1 MTSSKRSSGRPVRIG
16 WDISTKTDPDAFD
29 AYRAGLS
36 DLYATS
42 GFVGGKDA
50 FFNRNA
56 AWQFGGTVFGRGH
69 STGQT
74 FTRSAAEIRR
84 SGFDGIGMYLDLGG
98 GKADADGRNTPTAPG
113 TVVFRDLTRPSSSQY
128 DRIDL
133 VVTIIPREIAPEWLL
148 DPRMH
153 GHGIDSASPA
163 GRMLGAHLL
172 STAEVADELDHP
184 GGLAAIDAA
193 LVLAQQSVGPMAVMT
208 PEQAR
213 AAHRT
218 VRQMA
223 IEVIE
228 RDLMNPDLTAD
239 RIAVALGVSR
249 STLYRAFDAAGGVM
263 VSIQRRRLARA
274 YALLRQRRGR
284 SPTVAE
290 IAHDCGFSSESHFS
304 RAFGDRYDLSPGELG
319 SESIEGAPGPGPLDE
334 RVRHDLFM
342 DWLRSQ

>member
-1 MTSSKRSSGRPVRIG
+1 MASSRRWSEPPTRIA
-16 WDISTKTDPDAFD
+16 WDISSKTDPDAFD

-42 GFVGGKDA
+42 DFAGGKEA
-50 FFNRNA
+50 FFNRNL

-74 FTRSAAEIRR
+74 FTRTASEIRR

-98 GKADADGRNTPTAPG
+98 ARGVADDRSAVTRPG
-113 TVVFRDLTRPSSSQY
+113 DVTFRDLTRPSTSRY
-128 DRIDL
+128 ERIDL
-133 VVTIIPREIAPEWLL
+133 VVTIIPREVAPDWLL

-153 GHGIDSASPA
+153 GHTIDGASPA

-172 STAEVADELDHP
+172 STVGVADDLTHE

-193 LVLAQQSVGPMAVMT
+193 LVLAQQSIGKNPGMT
-208 PEQAR
+208 ADQSR
-213 AAHRT
+213 AAYRT
-218 VRQMA
+218 IRQLA

-228 RDLMNPDLTAD
+228 GNLLSPELTAD
-239 RIAVALGVSR
+239 WMAGRLGVSR
-249 STLYRAFDAAGGVM
+249 STLYRAFEASGGVM

-274 YALLRQRRGR
+274 YALLRQRQGR

-290 IAHDCGFSSESHFS
+290 IAHDCGFFSESHFS
-304 RAFGDRYDLSPGELG
+304 RAFRDRYDLSPGELG
-319 SESIEGAPGPGPLDE
+319 APAAPSGVRPTENRIHHE
-334 RVRHDLFM
+334 RLM
-342 DWLRSQ
+342 DWLRGQ

>member
-1 MTSSKRSSGRPVRIG
+1 MPSNRRSSERPVRIA
-16 WDISTKTDPDAFD
+16 WDISTRDDPDAFD

-36 DLYATS
+36 HLYATS
-42 GFVGGKDA
+42 DFAGGKEA
-50 FFNRNA
+50 FFNRNV

-98 GKADADGRNTPTAPG
+98 GKADADGRSAPTAPG
-113 TVVFRDLTRPSSSQY
+113 TVVFRDLTRPSASQY

-133 VVTIIPREIAPEWLL
+133 VVTIIPREVAPEWLL

-153 GHGIDSASPA
+153 GHGIDSTSPA

-172 STAEVADELDHP
+172 STVSVADDLDHE

-193 LVLAQQSVGPMAVMT
+193 LVLAQQSVGPIGVMT
-208 PEQAR
+208 TEQAR
-213 AAHRT
+213 AAYRT
-218 VRQMA
+218 VRQLA

-228 RDLMNPDLTAD
+228 RNLLSPDLTAD
-239 RIAVALGVSR
+239 RIAVELGVSR
-249 STLYRAFDAAGGVM
+249 STLYRAFEASGGVM
-263 VSIQRRRLARA
+263 VSIQRRRLAMA
-274 YALLRQRRGR
+274 YALLRQRQGR

-304 RAFGDRYDLSPGELG
+304 RAFRDLYDLSPGELG
-319 SESIEGAPGPGPLDE
+319 AASIEIKPRSMDG
-334 RVRHDLFM
+334 VRHDLFM